1 MDYSVVVP
9 VYNEQENISI
19 LYRRLSEV
27 LKSLTKS
34 YEIIFVNDG
43 SLDKSIEIIKEL
55 SSRNCEVKFLDF
67 SRNFGHQIAITAGMD
82 FSQGRAIIIIDCD
95 LQDPPELI
103 PKMIEEWEKGYEVVY
118 AVRRKRKGETF
129 FKKFT
134 AFLFYRIFSK
144 LTNINMP
151 LNAGDFRLID
161 RKILDTLRTIRERH
175 RFMRGLISWVG
186 YRQSG
191 VFYDREKRVAGKTK
205 YPFLKMLRFSIDGIT
220 SFSVLPLKIAT
231 ILGFV
236 ISGFAFL
243 VGLYFIWLK
252 ISMDEIIQGWM
263 TLANSILFLGGV
275 QLIILG
281 ILGEY
286 IGRIYDEVKQRP
298 LYIVRE
304 AKGFDENI

>member
-1 MDYSVVVP
+1 MLYS
-9 VYNEQENISI
+9 N
-19 LYRRLSEV
+19 LSEV
-27 LKSLTKS
+27 LKSLTNN

-43 SLDKSIEIIKEL
+43 SSDKSIEIIKEL
-55 SSRNCEVKFLDF
+55 SSRNSEVKFLDF
-67 SRNFGHQIAITAGMD
+67 SKNFGHQIAVTAGMD

-103 PKMIEEWEKGYEVVY
+103 PKMIEEWKKGYEVVY

-134 AFLFYRIFSK
+134 ASLFYMIFSK

-151 LNAGDFRLID
+151 LNTGDFRLID
-161 RKILDTLRTIRERH
+161 RKILDTLKTIRERH
-175 RFMRGLISWVG
+175 RFLRGLISWVG
-186 YRQSG
+186 YRQTG
-191 VFYDREKRVAGKTK
+191 VFYDRDKRLAGKTK
-205 YPFLKMLRFSIDGIT
+205 YPLLKMLKFSLDGIT
-220 SFSVLPLKIAT
+220 SFSVLPLRIAT
-231 ILGFV
+231 ILGFI
-236 ISGFAFL
+236 ISAIAFL

-252 ISMDEIIQGWM
+252 ISMGKIIQGWA
-263 TLANSILFLGGV
+263 TLANSILFLGGI
-275 QLIILG
+275 QLIMLG

>member
-9 VYNEQENISI
+9 VYNEQESISM

-27 LKSLTKS
+27 LKSLTNN

-43 SLDKSIEIIKEL
+43 SSDKSLEIIKEL
-55 SSRNCEVKFLDF
+55 SSRNHEVKFLDF
-67 SRNFGHQIAITAGMD
+67 SKNFGHQIAVTAGMD

-103 PKMIEEWEKGYEVVY
+103 PKMIEEWKKGYEVVY
-118 AVRRKRKGETF
+118 AVRRKREGETF
-129 FKKFT
+129 FKKF
-134 AFLFYRIFSK
+134 AASLFYKIFSK

-151 LNAGDFRLID
+151 LNTGDFRLID
-161 RKILDTLRTIRERH
+161 RKILDTLKTIRERH
-175 RFMRGLISWVG
+175 RFLRGLISWVG
-186 YRQSG
+186 YRQTG
-191 VFYDREKRVAGKTK
+191 VFYDRDKRLAGKTK
-205 YPFLKMLRFSIDGIT
+205 YPLLKMLTFSVDGIT

-231 ILGFV
+231 LLGFV
-236 ISGFAFL
+236 ISGSSFL

-252 ISMDEIIQGWM
+252 ITMDEILQGWA
-263 TLANSILFLGGV
+263 TLINSILFLGGI
-275 QLIILG
+275 QLIMLG